1 MHALKLAIFPR
12 TAFSRMCT
20 LMVFCLAS
28 WACSA
33 ETEAPSETEKPV
45 IEKQANP
52 RVMMETTLGNVT
64 IELFPKK
71 APASVENF
79 IAYVESGH
87 YDGTIFHRIIP
98 NFMAQGGGYDTKM
111 NKKSTRSP
119 IINESNN
126 GLKNVRTTLSMAR
139 TMDPDSATA
148 QFFINFVNN
157 NSLDGSKGRPGYAVF
172 GRVVEGMSVVDSMAV
187 QPQGAQGGVFVNA
200 PNTPIVIE
208 KAYTLTNK

>member
-1 MHALKLAIFPR
+1 MHALKLAIFTG

-33 ETEAPSETEKPV
+33 ETEVPSETEKPV

-52 RVMMETTLGNVT
+52 KVMMETTLGNVT

-87 YDGTIFHRIIP
+87 YNGTIFHRIIP

-119 IINESNN
+119 IVNESTN

-157 NSLDGSKGRPGYAVF
+157 ASLDGSKGRPGYAVF
-172 GRVVEGMSVVDSMAV
+172 GRVVAGMSVVDSMAV

-208 KAYTLTNK
+208 KAYILKNK